1 MLVEMSGQV
10 SVQMSVEVKTKVMVE
25 LKVDMKGDLLAA
37 LFGQRE
43 APPGG
48 PPRRGVHGKSRGSSS
63 GQPETGV

>member
-10 SVQMSVEVKTKVMVE
+10 SVQVSVEMKAKVMVE
-25 LKVDMKGDLLAA
+25 LKVDMKGELLAV

-48 PPRRGVHGKSRGSSS
+48 PPRRGVHGRSQDSLSR
-63 GQPETGV
+63 QPETGV